1 MLDIKITRTT
11 SPKEKP
17 DENNLGFGK
26 KFTDHMFVMDY
37 TEGEGWHDARIV
49 PYGPFELDPATVVFH
64 YAQEIFEGMKAYRT
78 PSGDIQFFRPEENFK
93 RMNVSAERLV
103 IPQINEKDA
112 LEALHKLVEI
122 DKIRVARKRREG
134 LIGAVAVAGGAD
146 G

>member
-49 PYGPFELDPATVVFH
+49 PYGPFELDPATVVLC
-64 YAQEIFEGMKAYRT
+64 
-78 PSGDIQFFRPEENFK
+78 SGDLRG
-93 RMNVSAERLV
+93 
-103 IPQINEKDA
+103 
-112 LEALHKLVEI
+112 H
-122 DKIRVARKRREG
+122 EG
-134 LIGAVAVAGGAD
+134 LPDCG
-146 G
+146 

>member
-64 YAQEIFEGMKAYRT
+64 YAQEIFEGMKAYHDT
-78 PSGDIQFFRPEENFK
+78 LELSVTDKIWAIILDFVLEA
-93 RMNVSAERLV
+93 AERYS
-103 IPQINEKDA
+103 IDA
-112 LEALHKLVEI
+112 TELLADFIESNP
-122 DKIRVARKRREG
+122 VAHTLRNMYIYKQ
-134 LIGAVAVAGGAD
+134 AS
-146 G
+146 